1 MTHRIRFDVVIS
13 IRSRQHTCSITRA
26 YSRLDSLTRM
36 LFAHFSTYCNSML
49 QAQMGK
55 GKSTGGGQFIPGKGI
70 RSKEEQL
77 IAGLGNPAQVS

>member
-1 MTHRIRFDVVIS
+1 
-13 IRSRQHTCSITRA
+13 
-26 YSRLDSLTRM
+26 M